1 MLCQSRRRADTR
13 PTLVLESDV
22 NSARLVASYAFDNT
36 VLVDHEFPQLSVS
49 PPDATGF
56 SLTSLRGSFI
66 RLILD
71 FFFIK
76 PIAWLPEQSWPQL
89 HNLQFLLGSRRHAL
103 TFSLDD
109 LGEQTIRV
117 NPNPIAK
124 GPGVVMPQIIFEREI
139 DPERFEKQVV
149 SVVAGFGT

>member
-1 MLCQSRRRADTR
+1 MLK
-13 PTLVLESDV
+13 SDL
-22 NSARLVASYAFDNT
+22 NSVRLVASYAFDNT

-56 SLTSLRGSFI
+56 SLSSLRGSFI
-66 RLILD
+66 RLVLD

-76 PIAWLPEQSWPQL
+76 PIAWLPKQSWPQL
-89 HNLQFLLGSRRHAL
+89 HNLQLLPGSRRHAV

-109 LGEQTIRV
+109 LVEQSTRL

-124 GPGVVMPQIIFEREI
+124 GPGVAMPQIIFEREI
-139 DPERFEKQVV
+139 DPERFEEQVLNIV
-149 SVVAGFGT
+149 ENRG